1 MASFDIAITKTL
13 ANEGGAAYTET
24 PGDTGGATKYGIS
37 QKSYP
42 TLNIKALTE
51 AEAKAIYK
59 RDYWDKIKGD
69 LIADQD
75 IAESIFDFAV
85 NSGVGTASKLAQ
97 TAACDVSGVKRA
109 ASFIDGVVGPTTVG
123 ILNTLNSNHFLAVY
137 SLLKISRYA
146 EICNKSRDQSKFLLG
161 WVNRTLR
168 EWIL

>member
-51 AEAKAIYK
+51 DEAKSIYK

-69 LIADQD
+69 D
-75 IAESIFDFAV
+75 IKSQYVAESIFDYAV
-85 NSGVGTASKLAQ
+85 NAGVGTAIKAAQ
-97 TAACDVSGVKRA
+97 EAAAMVTHANVTA
-109 ASFIDGVVGPTTVG
+109 DGVIGPKSLAA
-123 ILNTLNSNHFLAVY
+123 INSADEWHFQAVY
-137 SLLKISRYA
+137 ALQKITRYA
-146 EICNKSRDQSKFLLG
+146 AICNKNRDQSKFLLG

>member
-24 PGDTGGATKYGIS
+24 TGDTGGATKYGIS

-69 LIADQD
+69 QIKWQKVAS
-75 IAESIFDFAV
+75 AIFDYAV
-85 NSGVGTASKLAQ
+85 NSGVSTAIKAAQ
-97 TAACDVSGVKRA
+97 EAATNVLHINVTVDGIMGPKTLEAINSCDFDHFNDAYALQKIAHYA
-109 ASFIDGVVGPTTVG
+109 A
-123 ILNTLNSNHFLAVY
+123 
-137 SLLKISRYA
+137 
-146 EICNKSRDQSKFLLG
+146 ICNKNRDQSKFLLG

-168 EWIL
+168 EWML